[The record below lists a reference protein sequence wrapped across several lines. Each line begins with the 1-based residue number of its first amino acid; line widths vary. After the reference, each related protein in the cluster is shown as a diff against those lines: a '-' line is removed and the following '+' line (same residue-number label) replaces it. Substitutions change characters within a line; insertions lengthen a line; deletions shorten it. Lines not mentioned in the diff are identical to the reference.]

1 MQKFP
6 KFNFISVIWNYLK
19 HPDAATGRGENF
31 VDKRQIRTFILQL
44 SNQFLPAFFSTQ
56 NSFYAWKD
64 FLWCIFWKLLHHLTL
79 PLLHAGVKIDAPA
92 LRNHGIFLQKVGRLW
107 QRSHSFLGVSWGQ
120 KHQKLKY
127 WLLLKSGDFI
137 KTLFLKT

>member
-19 HPDAATGRGENF
+19 HPDASTGRGKNF
-31 VDKRQIRTFILQL
+31 VDKRQIKTFILQL
-44 SNQFLPAFFSTQ
+44 SNQFLPAFF
-56 NSFYAWKD
+56 FYSEFILRLKRFFMMH
-64 FLWCIFWKLLHHLTL
+64 FLETIASPNLTTFTCWRKNWRSSPAQPWDL
-79 PLLHAGVKIDAPA
+79 PSKSRAA
-92 LRNHGIFLQKVGRLW
+92 LTALTFFLR
-107 QRSHSFLGVSWGQ
+107 VSWGQ